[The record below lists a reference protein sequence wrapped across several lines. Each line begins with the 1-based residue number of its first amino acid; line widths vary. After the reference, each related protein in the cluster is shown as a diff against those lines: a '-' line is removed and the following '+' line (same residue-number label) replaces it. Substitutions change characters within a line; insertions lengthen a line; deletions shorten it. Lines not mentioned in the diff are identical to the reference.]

1 MHYEFF
7 YIFALTKLLNN
18 IVNKIMSEE
27 KQNITKEQLILQVA
41 EQEFLTK
48 GFDGARTTTIAEK
61 AGVTHAM
68 LHYYFR
74 TKELLFERIIN
85 DKMKILSQSMIVVLG
100 NPELPIVDRIRDGVA
115 SHFDFV
121 YKNPLLPHLLINE
134 IISNKDRYEIYFN
147 KYKSV
152 LNDIISKLQTDIDN
166 AAKNNEIQH
175 IDVRDLFMSI
185 FSLNIF
191 SFVAFP
197 VFNYLIEESDYEKY
211 VEARKKENIETIM
224 RRIKKI

>member
-48 GFDGARTTTIAEK
+48 GFDGARTTTIAKK